1 MAYKGRYRPSNERKY
16 IGNPNNII
24 YRSLWERKFMQYCDL
39 NENIIEWASEEISIP
54 YVSPIDR
61 KRHRYYPDFYIKYKD
76 KDGKIKKSLIEI
88 KPKKQTVEPQQ
99 KRKTKSYMSE
109 AKTWVVNQ
117 AKWNAAEEFCK
128 DNMWEFKILTEDDL
142 GIRYK

>member
-39 NENIIEWASEEISIP
+39 NENILEWASEEISIP
-54 YVSPIDR
+54 YISPIDR
-61 KRHRYYPDFYIKYKD
+61 KKHKYYPDFYIKYKD

-99 KRKTKSYMSE
+99 KRRTKSYMTE

-117 AKWNAAEEFCK
+117 AKWSAAEEFCK
-128 DNMWEFKILTEDDL
+128 DHMWEFKILTEDDL
-142 GIRYK
+142 GIRTK